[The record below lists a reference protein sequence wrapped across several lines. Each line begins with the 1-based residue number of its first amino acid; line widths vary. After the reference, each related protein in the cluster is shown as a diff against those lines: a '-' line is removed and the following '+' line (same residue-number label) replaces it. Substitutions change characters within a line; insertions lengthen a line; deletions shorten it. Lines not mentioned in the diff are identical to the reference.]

1 MVITFLLVLCPLP
14 PTEAACMG
22 HLGLKVLKELPA
34 GLPVLDS
41 FVFLLMCK
49 AGSKVLTH
57 SWSPEGLAMR
67 GG

>member
-1 MVITFLLVLCPLP
+1 
-14 PTEAACMG
+14 MG
-22 HLGLKVLKELPA
+22 HLGLKVLKELPE

-67 GG
+67 GC